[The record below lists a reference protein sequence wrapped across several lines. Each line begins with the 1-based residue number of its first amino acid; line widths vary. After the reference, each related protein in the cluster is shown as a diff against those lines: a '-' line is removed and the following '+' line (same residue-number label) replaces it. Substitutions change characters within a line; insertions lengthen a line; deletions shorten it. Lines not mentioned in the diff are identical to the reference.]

1 MAVVGVISPHGL
13 DERARGL
20 VAGVWAFRA
29 RSEREASAR
38 FERLAA
44 QLEAEH
50 AAPVVVAMAKRAA
63 DDEVRHVQICADLA
77 VRYGHRGG
85 GDEPTE
91 AGEIGPRR
99 VGGRERLLYEVVAF
113 CAVTESINAALM
125 TVSYEQATD
134 AVVRAAVREILRDE
148 VTHARLGWA
157 HLSAE
162 RALGGGAQL
171 AAGLPAMLAGTVRE
185 ELFAPTDGEAVDA
198 RLAGHGEL
206 PRAVRVEV
214 FVQTLE
220 AVVFPGLEAHGVDAT
235 AGRAWLARARSGL
248 RAGAQ
253 GPDGSPT
260 RMRQD
265 SHSRSLQSNL
275 TPPGPSARSSASA

>member
-1 MAVVGVISPHGL
+1 VSLAPDLDAHG
-13 DERARGL
+13 RAL

-29 RSEREASAR
+29 RSEREAASR

-44 QLEAEH
+44 QLDAED

-63 DDEVRHVQICADLA
+63 HDEVRHVAICEELA
-77 VRYGHRGG
+77 ARYGHRGAV
-85 GDEPTE
+85 EEAAP

-99 VGGRERLLYEVVAF
+99 DGARERLLYEVVAF
-113 CAVTESINAALM
+113 CAVTESVNAALM
-125 TVSYEQATD
+125 AVSHERATD
-134 AVVRAAVREILRDE
+134 PAVRAAVREILRDE

-162 RALGGGAQL
+162 RARGGGAGL
-171 AAGLPAMLAGTVRE
+171 AQGLSAMLAGTVRD
-185 ELFAPTDGEAVDA
+185 ELFAPTDGEAVDP

-220 AVVFPGLEAHGVDAT
+220 AVVFPRLEAHGVDAS
-235 AGRAWLARARSGL
+235 AGRAWLARSRL
-248 RAGAQ
+248 GAI
-253 GPDGSPT
+253 
-260 RMRQD
+260 
-265 SHSRSLQSNL
+265 
-275 TPPGPSARSSASA
+275 A